1 MGKKRIKLIDTA
13 AEEEKPKKPRPKKQ
27 VPEETVELEPE
38 KKIEEDEKVEKKEK
52 AKPKKARI
60 RSRRYQELK
69 KQVDRTKNYL
79 PEEAVKL
86 LLKLAKAR
94 FDETVE
100 LNLNLRKD
108 QVSGSVKLPHGTG
121 KKQKIAVFN
130 SRVETQIKAGKLD
143 FDLLVAK
150 PTDMVKIAQYAK
162 TLGPKGLMPN
172 PKAGTIS
179 EKPEELIKKLQQEVH
194 FKSEKKAPLIHAII
208 GKVSF
213 GEKKLLE
220 NLEAFLTA
228 IGKQQITKAVLAS
241 SIGPGIKIEV

>member
-1 MGKKRIKLIDTA
+1 MGKKRIKLIDAA

-27 VPEETVELEPE
+27 APEETVELEPE
-38 KKIEEDEKVEKKEK
+38 KKIEKEKKVEKKEK
-52 AKPKKARI
+52 SKPKKARI

-69 KQVDRTKNYL
+69 KQVDRTKNYP
-79 PEEAVKL
+79 PEKAVKL
-86 LLKLAKAR
+86 LLKLARAR

-100 LNLNLRKD
+100 LNLNLRKE
-108 QVSGSVKLPHGTG
+108 QASGSVKLPHGTG

-130 SRVETQIKAGKLD
+130 SRIETQIKAGKLD

-150 PTDMVKIAQYAK
+150 PADMAKIAQYAK

-172 PKAGTIS
+172 PKTGTIS

-194 FKSEKKAPLIHAII
+194 FKSEKKAPLIHAVI

-220 NLEAFLTA
+220 NLEAFLSA
-228 IGKQQITKAVLAS
+228 IDKQQITKATLAS